1 MRVFM
6 FLAESWTVPWDP
18 TRNVNARNAPLTDI
32 QTHATYTNIFTKNF
46 TANVANGYY
55 YIKKND
61 INDMSR
67 WKQIRNWTHQQF
79 VKIL

>member
-1 MRVFM
+1 M
-6 FLAESWTVPWDP
+6 LWDP
-18 TRNVNARNAPLTDI
+18 TKNVNAGNAPLTAI
-32 QTHATYTNIFTKNF
+32 QTHATYTKIFTKNF

-67 WKQIRNWTHQQF
+67 
-79 VKIL
+79 